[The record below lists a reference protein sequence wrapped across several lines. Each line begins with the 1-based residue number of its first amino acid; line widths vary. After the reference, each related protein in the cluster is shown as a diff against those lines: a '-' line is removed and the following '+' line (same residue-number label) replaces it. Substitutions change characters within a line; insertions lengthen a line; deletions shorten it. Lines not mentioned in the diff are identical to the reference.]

1 MYFYKNIREK
11 PYISNMKITLLTICI
26 MFFTKLINAQSLES
40 WEDEKLWIA
49 DQNNSNLILESEQM
63 YSERWNML
71 PQALFWKRIMKL
83 SSDSCLVNV
92 ASSRKIL
99 QSIDSKEWYA
109 LSKVQKLNFRE
120 EMRLKHNIQKGEK
133 IYVTSGKSDFY
144 KFEEVYPTLREGI
157 TIFDEMCVDPWY
169 AQSILLIESPGQLK
183 KSISGAYGAFQLMPG
198 VARAQGLI
206 VNKTTDERKYFDKSA
221 TAAAKL
227 IKNICIPEAKKI
239 LKTHELVYNEDDLWF
254 RFLVLHIYHA
264 GAGNVAAVLKVI
276 NPHEGSQKLIKAMWQ
291 NKAAGFGNCSQ
302 NYSQLAIASQLILYE
317 MVYSNCEDV
326 ISYSSR

>member
-1 MYFYKNIREK
+1 
-11 PYISNMKITLLTICI
+11 MKFTLLFICI
-26 MFFTKLINAQSLES
+26 ILSTQLIQGQKDSS
-40 WEDEKLWIA
+40 WEHEKLWIA
-49 DQNNSNLILESEQM
+49 DEHNSNLILESEQI
-63 YSERWNML
+63 YSERWNIL
-71 PQALFWKRIMKL
+71 PQALFWKKIMKL

-92 ASSRKIL
+92 ASTRQIL
-99 QSIDSKEWYA
+99 ESIDSREWYA
-109 LSKVQKLNFRE
+109 LNKTQKLNFRE
-120 EMRLKHNIQKGEK
+120 EMRLKHNIQNGEK

-157 TIFDEMCVDPWY
+157 TVFDEMCIDPWY

-198 VARAQGLI
+198 VARAQGLT
-206 VNKTTDERKYFDKSA
+206 VNKTTDERKSFEKSA

-239 LKTHELVYNEDDLWF
+239 LNTHELSYSENDLWF

-264 GAGNVAAVLKVI
+264 GAGNVAAVLNVI
-276 NPHEGSQKLIKAMWQ
+276 KPKEGSQELIKSMWQ

-302 NYSQLAIASQLILYE
+302 NYSQLAIASQLILHD

>member
-1 MYFYKNIREK
+1 
-11 PYISNMKITLLTICI
+11 MKSLLLSIFIILST
-26 MFFTKLINAQSLES
+26 MLIQAQDNPS
-40 WEDEKLWIA
+40 WEHEKLWIA
-49 DQNNSNLILESEQM
+49 DANNSNLVVESEQM
-63 YSERWNML
+63 YSERWSIL

-92 ASSRKIL
+92 ASSRQIL
-99 QSIDSKEWYA
+99 QSIDSKDWYT
-109 LSKVQKLNFRE
+109 LNKLEKLEFRE
-120 EMRLKHNIQKGEK
+120 EMRQKYNIEEDEK

-144 KFEEVYPTLREGI
+144 KFEEVYPTLRNGI
-157 TIFDEMCVDPWY
+157 TVFDEMCVDPWY

-183 KSISGAYGAFQLMPG
+183 KSISGAYGAFQLMPS

-206 VNKTTDERKYFDKSA
+206 VNKTTDERKDFEKSA

-227 IKNICIPEAKKI
+227 IQNICIPEAKKI
-239 LKTHELVYNEDDLWF
+239 LGAHELEYAENDLWF

-276 NPHEGSQKLIKAMWQ
+276 KPIEGSQELIKSMWQ

-302 NYSQLAIASQLILYE
+302 NYSQLAIASQLILHD
-317 MVYSNCEDV
+317 MVYSSCDGV

>member
-1 MYFYKNIREK
+1 
-11 PYISNMKITLLTICI
+11 
-26 MFFTKLINAQSLES
+26 
-40 WEDEKLWIA
+40 
-49 DQNNSNLILESEQM
+49 
-63 YSERWNML
+63 
-71 PQALFWKRIMKL
+71 MKL

-92 ASSRKIL
+92 ASTRQIL
-99 QSIDSKEWYA
+99 ESIDSREWYA
-109 LSKVQKLNFRE
+109 LNKTQKLNFRE
-120 EMRLKHNIQKGEK
+120 EMRLKHNIQNGEK

-157 TIFDEMCVDPWY
+157 TVFDEMCIDPWY

-198 VARAQGLI
+198 VARAQGLT
-206 VNKTTDERKYFDKSA
+206 VNKTTDERKSFEKSA

-239 LKTHELVYNEDDLWF
+239 LNAHELSYSENDLWF

-264 GAGNVAAVLKVI
+264 GAGNVAAVLNVI
-276 NPHEGSQKLIKAMWQ
+276 NPKEGSQELIKSMWQ

-302 NYSQLAIASQLILYE
+302 NYSQLAIASQLILHD

>member
-1 MYFYKNIREK
+1 
-11 PYISNMKITLLTICI
+11 MKLTLLTICI
-26 MFFTKLINAQSLES
+26 IFFTQLVRAQNHYS
-40 WEDEKLWIA
+40 WEHEKLWIA
-49 DQNNSNLILESEQM
+49 DNNNSNLILESEQM
-63 YSERWNML
+63 YTERWNIL

-92 ASSRKIL
+92 ASTRQIL

-109 LSKVQKLNFRE
+109 LNKTQKLHFRE
-120 EMRLKHNIQKGEK
+120 EMRIKYNIEIGES

-169 AQSILLIESPGQLK
+169 AQSVLLIESPGQLK
-183 KSISGAYGAFQLMPG
+183 KSVSGAYGAFQLMPS

-206 VNKTTDERKYFDKSA
+206 VNKTKDERKDFEKSA

-239 LKTHELVYNEDDLWF
+239 LNAHELPYSENDLWF

-276 NPHEGSQKLIKAMWQ
+276 NPEEGSQELIKSMWQ

-302 NYSQLAIASQLILYE
+302 NYSQLAIASQLILHE

>member
-1 MYFYKNIREK
+1 
-11 PYISNMKITLLTICI
+11 
-26 MFFTKLINAQSLES
+26 
-40 WEDEKLWIA
+40 
-49 DQNNSNLILESEQM
+49 
-63 YSERWNML
+63 
-71 PQALFWKRIMKL
+71 
-83 SSDSCLVNV
+83 
-92 ASSRKIL
+92 
-99 QSIDSKEWYA
+99 
-109 LSKVQKLNFRE
+109 
-120 EMRLKHNIQKGEK
+120 MRLKHNIQNGEK

-157 TIFDEMCVDPWY
+157 TVFDEMCIDPWY

-198 VARAQGLI
+198 VARAQGLT
-206 VNKTTDERKYFDKSA
+206 VNKITDERTSFEKSA

-239 LKTHELVYNEDDLWF
+239 LNAHELSYSENDLWF

-276 NPHEGSQKLIKAMWQ
+276 NPKEGSQELIKSMWQ

-302 NYSQLAIASQLILYE
+302 NYSQLAIASQLILHD

>member
-1 MYFYKNIREK
+1 
-11 PYISNMKITLLTICI
+11 MKFTLLFICI
-26 MFFTKLINAQSLES
+26 ILSTQLIQGQKDSS
-40 WEDEKLWIA
+40 WEHEKLWIA
-49 DQNNSNLILESEQM
+49 DEHNSNLILESEQI
-63 YSERWNML
+63 YSERWNIL
-71 PQALFWKRIMKL
+71 PQALFWKKIMKL

-92 ASSRKIL
+92 ASTRQIL
-99 QSIDSKEWYA
+99 ESIDSREWYA
-109 LSKVQKLNFRE
+109 LNKTQKLNFRE
-120 EMRLKHNIQKGEK
+120 EMRLKHNIQNGEK

-157 TIFDEMCVDPWY
+157 TVFDEMCIDPWY

-198 VARAQGLI
+198 VARAQGLT
-206 VNKTTDERKYFDKSA
+206 VNKTTDERKSFEKSA

-239 LKTHELVYNEDDLWF
+239 LNTHELSYSENDLWF

-264 GAGNVAAVLKVI
+264 GSGNVAAVLNVI
-276 NPHEGSQKLIKAMWQ
+276 NPKEGSQELIKSMWQ

-302 NYSQLAIASQLILYE
+302 NYSQLAIASQLILHD

>member
-1 MYFYKNIREK
+1 
-11 PYISNMKITLLTICI
+11 MKFTLLSICI
-26 MFFTKLINAQSLES
+26 ILSTQLIQAQKGAS
-40 WEDEKLWIA
+40 WEHEKLWIA
-49 DQNNSNLILESEQM
+49 DEHNSNLILENEQI
-63 YSERWNML
+63 YSERWNIL

-92 ASSRKIL
+92 ASTRQIL
-99 QSIDSKEWYA
+99 ESIDSREWYA
-109 LSKVQKLNFRE
+109 LNKTQKLNFRE
-120 EMRLKHNIQKGEK
+120 EMRLKHNIQNGEK

-157 TIFDEMCVDPWY
+157 TVFDEMCIDPWY

-198 VARAQGLI
+198 VARAQGLT
-206 VNKTTDERKYFDKSA
+206 VNKTTDERKSFEKSA

-239 LKTHELVYNEDDLWF
+239 LNAHELSYSENDLWF

-264 GAGNVAAVLKVI
+264 GAGNVAAVLNVI
-276 NPHEGSQKLIKAMWQ
+276 NPKEGSQELIKSMWQ

-302 NYSQLAIASQLILYE
+302 NYSQLAIASQLILHD

>member
-1 MYFYKNIREK
+1 
-11 PYISNMKITLLTICI
+11 MKFTLLSICI
-26 MFFTKLINAQSLES
+26 ILSTQIIQAQKGAS
-40 WEDEKLWIA
+40 WEHEKLWIA
-49 DQNNSNLILESEQM
+49 DEHNSNLILENEQI
-63 YSERWNML
+63 YSERWNIL

-92 ASSRKIL
+92 ASTRQIL
-99 QSIDSKEWYA
+99 ESIDSKEWYA
-109 LSKVQKLNFRE
+109 LNKTQKLNFRE
-120 EMRLKHNIQKGEK
+120 EMRLKHNIQNGEK

-157 TIFDEMCVDPWY
+157 TVFDEMCIDPWY

-198 VARAQGLI
+198 VARAQGLT
-206 VNKTTDERKYFDKSA
+206 VNKTTDERKSFEKSA

-239 LKTHELVYNEDDLWF
+239 LNAHELSYSENDLWF

-264 GAGNVAAVLKVI
+264 GAGNVAAVLNVI
-276 NPHEGSQKLIKAMWQ
+276 NPKEGSQELIKSMWQ

-302 NYSQLAIASQLILYE
+302 NYSQLAIASQLILHA

>member
-1 MYFYKNIREK
+1 
-11 PYISNMKITLLTICI
+11 MKFTLLSTCI
-26 MFFTKLINAQSLES
+26 ILSTQLIQAQKGAS
-40 WEDEKLWIA
+40 WEHEKLWIA
-49 DQNNSNLILESEQM
+49 DEHNSNLILENEQI
-63 YSERWNML
+63 YSERWNIL

-92 ASSRKIL
+92 ASTRQIL
-99 QSIDSKEWYA
+99 ESIDSKEWYA
-109 LSKVQKLNFRE
+109 LNKTQKLNFRE
-120 EMRLKHNIQKGEK
+120 EMRLKHNIQNGEK

-157 TIFDEMCVDPWY
+157 TVFDEMCIDPWY

-206 VNKTTDERKYFDKSA
+206 VNKTLDERRNFEKSA

-227 IKNICIPEAKKI
+227 IRNVCIPQAKKI
-239 LKTHELVYNEDDLWF
+239 LFSHDLDYKENVLWF

-264 GAGNVAAVLKVI
+264 GAGNVAAVLNLIQPK
-276 NPHEGSQKLIKAMWQ
+276 EGSQELIKAMWQ

-302 NYSQLAIASQLILYE
+302 NYSQLAIASHLILRDL
-317 MVYSNCEDV
+317 VYTNCEEV
-326 ISYSSR
+326 VCYPSR

>member
-1 MYFYKNIREK
+1 MKFTLLSICFIFSTQFIHAQN
-11 PYISNMKITLLTICI
+11 YIS
-26 MFFTKLINAQSLES
+26 
-40 WEDEKLWIA
+40 WEHEKLWIA
-49 DQNNSNLILESEQM
+49 NEQNSNLILESEKM
-63 YSERWNML
+63 YTERWDIL

-92 ASSRKIL
+92 ASTRQIL
-99 QSIDSKEWYA
+99 QSIDSKHWYA
-109 LSKVQKLNFRE
+109 LNKTQKVNFRE
-120 EMRLKHNIQKGEK
+120 EMRLKHNIEKGEK

-144 KFEEVYPTLREGI
+144 KFEEVYPTLSEGI
-157 TIFDEMCVDPWY
+157 TVFDEMCVDPWY

-206 VNKTTDERKYFDKSA
+206 VNKTMDERENFEKSA

-239 LKTHELVYNEDDLWF
+239 LKVHKLSFSENDLWF

-264 GAGNVAAVLKVI
+264 GAGNVAAVLNVI
-276 NPHEGSQKLIKAMWQ
+276 KPEEGSQELIKSMWQ
-291 NKAAGFGNCSQ
+291 HKAAGFGNCSQ
-302 NYSQLAIASQLILYE
+302 NYSQLAIASQLILHD
-317 MVYSNCEDV
+317 MVYTNCDDV

>member
-1 MYFYKNIREK
+1 
-11 PYISNMKITLLTICI
+11 MKLTLLTICI
-26 MFFTKLINAQSLES
+26 IFFTQLVRAQNHYS
-40 WEDEKLWIA
+40 WEHEKLWIA
-49 DQNNSNLILESEQM
+49 DNNNSNLILESEQM
-63 YSERWNML
+63 YTERWNIL

-92 ASSRKIL
+92 ASTRQIL

-109 LSKVQKLNFRE
+109 LNKTQKLHFRE
-120 EMRLKHNIQKGEK
+120 EMRIKYNIEIGES

-169 AQSILLIESPGQLK
+169 AQSVLLIESPGQLK
-183 KSISGAYGAFQLMPG
+183 KSVSGAYGAFQLMPS

-206 VNKTTDERKYFDKSA
+206 VNKTKDERKDFEKSA

-239 LKTHELVYNEDDLWF
+239 LNAHELLYSENDLWF

-276 NPHEGSQKLIKAMWQ
+276 NPEEGSQELIKSMWQ

-302 NYSQLAIASQLILYE
+302 NYSQLAIASQLILHE

>member
-1 MYFYKNIREK
+1 
-11 PYISNMKITLLTICI
+11 MKFTLLSICI
-26 MFFTKLINAQSLES
+26 ILSTQLIQAQKGAS
-40 WEDEKLWIA
+40 WEHEKLWIA
-49 DQNNSNLILESEQM
+49 DEHNSNLILENEQI
-63 YSERWNML
+63 YSERWNIL

-92 ASSRKIL
+92 ASTRQIL
-99 QSIDSKEWYA
+99 ESIDSRKWYA
-109 LSKVQKLNFRE
+109 LNKTQKLNFRE
-120 EMRLKHNIQKGEK
+120 EMRLKHNIQNGEK

-157 TIFDEMCVDPWY
+157 TVFDEMCIDPWY

-198 VARAQGLI
+198 VARAQGLT
-206 VNKTTDERKYFDKSA
+206 VNKTTDERKSFEKSA

-239 LKTHELVYNEDDLWF
+239 LNAHELSYSENDLWF

-264 GAGNVAAVLKVI
+264 GAGNVAAVLNVI
-276 NPHEGSQKLIKAMWQ
+276 NPKEGSQELIKSMWQ

-302 NYSQLAIASQLILYE
+302 NYSQLAIASQLILHD

>member
-1 MYFYKNIREK
+1 
-11 PYISNMKITLLTICI
+11 MKLTLLSICI
-26 MFFTKLINAQSLES
+26 IFFSQLMQAQNCNS
-40 WEDEKLWIA
+40 WEHEKLWIA
-49 DQNNSNLILESEQM
+49 NENNSNLILESEQM

-92 ASSRKIL
+92 ASTRQIL
-99 QSIDSKEWYA
+99 QGINSKEWFA
-109 LSKVQKLNFRE
+109 LSKTQKLHFRE
-120 EMRLKHNIQKGEK
+120 EMRIKYNIQKGES

-144 KFEEVYPTLREGI
+144 KFEKVYPTLREGI
-157 TIFDEMCVDPWY
+157 TVFDEMCVDPWY

-183 KSISGAYGAFQLMPG
+183 KSISGAYGAFQLMPS
-198 VARAQGLI
+198 VARANGLT
-206 VNKTTDERKYFDKSA
+206 VNKTTDERKNFEKSA
-221 TAAAKL
+221 NAAAKL

-239 LKTHELVYNEDDLWF
+239 LKAHELQYSENDLWF

-276 NPHEGSQKLIKAMWQ
+276 NPEEGSQELIKSMWQ

-302 NYSQLAIASQLILYE
+302 NYSQLAIASQLILHDL
-317 MVYSNCEDV
+317 VYSNCQDV

>member
-1 MYFYKNIREK
+1 
-11 PYISNMKITLLTICI
+11 MKLTLLTICI
-26 MFFTKLINAQSLES
+26 IFFTQLVRAQNHYS
-40 WEDEKLWIA
+40 WEHEKLWIA
-49 DQNNSNLILESEQM
+49 DNNNSNLILESEQM
-63 YSERWNML
+63 YTERWNIL

-92 ASSRKIL
+92 ASTRQIL

-109 LSKVQKLNFRE
+109 LNKTQKLHFRE
-120 EMRLKHNIQKGEK
+120 EMRIKYNIEIGES

-157 TIFDEMCVDPWY
+157 TVFDEMCVDPWY
-169 AQSILLIESPGQLK
+169 AQSVLLIESPGQLK
-183 KSISGAYGAFQLMPG
+183 KSVSGAYGAFQLMPS

-206 VNKTTDERKYFDKSA
+206 VNKTKDERKDFEKSA

-239 LKTHELVYNEDDLWF
+239 LNAHELLYSENDLWF

-276 NPHEGSQKLIKAMWQ
+276 NPEEGSQELIKSMWQ

-302 NYSQLAIASQLILYE
+302 NYSQLAIASQLILHE

>member
-1 MYFYKNIREK
+1 
-11 PYISNMKITLLTICI
+11 MKFTLLSICI
-26 MFFTKLINAQSLES
+26 ILSAQLIQAQKGSS
-40 WEDEKLWIA
+40 WEHEKLWIA
-49 DQNNSNLILESEQM
+49 DEHNSNLILENEQI
-63 YSERWNML
+63 YSERWNIL

-92 ASSRKIL
+92 ASTRQIL
-99 QSIDSKEWYA
+99 ESIDSKEWYA
-109 LSKVQKLNFRE
+109 LNKTQKLNFRE
-120 EMRLKHNIQKGEK
+120 EMRLKHNIQNGEK

-157 TIFDEMCVDPWY
+157 TVFDEMCIDPWY
-169 AQSILLIESPGQLK
+169 AQAILLIESPGQLK
-183 KSISGAYGAFQLMPG
+183 KSISGAYGAFKLMPG
-198 VARAQGLI
+198 VARAQGLT
-206 VNKTTDERKYFDKSA
+206 VNKTTDERKSFEKSA

-239 LKTHELVYNEDDLWF
+239 LNAHELSYSENDLWF

-264 GAGNVAAVLKVI
+264 GAGNVAAVLNVI
-276 NPHEGSQKLIKAMWQ
+276 NPKEGSQELIKSMWQ

-302 NYSQLAIASQLILYE
+302 NYSQLAIASQLILHD

>member
-1 MYFYKNIREK
+1 
-11 PYISNMKITLLTICI
+11 MKFTLLSICI
-26 MFFTKLINAQSLES
+26 ILSNQLIQAQKGAS
-40 WEDEKLWIA
+40 WEHEKLWIA
-49 DQNNSNLILESEQM
+49 DEHNSNLILENEQI
-63 YSERWNML
+63 YSERWNIL

-92 ASSRKIL
+92 ASTRQIL
-99 QSIDSKEWYA
+99 ESIDSREWYA
-109 LSKVQKLNFRE
+109 LNKTQKLNFRE
-120 EMRLKHNIQKGEK
+120 EMRLKHNIQNGEK

-157 TIFDEMCVDPWY
+157 TVFDEMCIDPWY

-198 VARAQGLI
+198 VARAQGLT
-206 VNKTTDERKYFDKSA
+206 VNKITDERKSFEKSA

-239 LKTHELVYNEDDLWF
+239 LNAHELSYSENDLWF

-264 GAGNVAAVLKVI
+264 GAGNVAAVLNVI
-276 NPHEGSQKLIKAMWQ
+276 NPQEGSQELIKSMWQ

-302 NYSQLAIASQLILYE
+302 NYSQLAIASQLILHD

>member
-1 MYFYKNIREK
+1 
-11 PYISNMKITLLTICI
+11 MKFTLLSICI
-26 MFFTKLINAQSLES
+26 ILSAQLIQAQKGSS
-40 WEDEKLWIA
+40 WEHEKLWIA
-49 DQNNSNLILESEQM
+49 DEHNSNLILENEQI
-63 YSERWNML
+63 YSERWNIL

-92 ASSRKIL
+92 ASTRQIL
-99 QSIDSKEWYA
+99 ESIDSKEWYA
-109 LSKVQKLNFRE
+109 LNKTQKLNFRE
-120 EMRLKHNIQKGEK
+120 EMRLKHNIQNGEK

-157 TIFDEMCVDPWY
+157 TVFDEMCIDPWY

-198 VARAQGLI
+198 VARAQGLT
-206 VNKTTDERKYFDKSA
+206 VNKTTDERKSFEKSA

-239 LKTHELVYNEDDLWF
+239 LNTHELSYSENDLWF

-264 GAGNVAAVLKVI
+264 GAGNVAAVLNVI
-276 NPHEGSQKLIKAMWQ
+276 NPEEGSQELIKSMWQ

-302 NYSQLAIASQLILYE
+302 NYSQLAIASQLILHD

>member
-1 MYFYKNIREK
+1 
-11 PYISNMKITLLTICI
+11 MKFTLLSICI
-26 MFFTKLINAQSLES
+26 ILSTQLIQAQKGAS
-40 WEDEKLWIA
+40 WEHEKLWIA
-49 DQNNSNLILESEQM
+49 DEHNSNLILENEQI
-63 YSERWNML
+63 YSERWNIL

-92 ASSRKIL
+92 ASTRQIL
-99 QSIDSKEWYA
+99 ESIDSREWYA
-109 LSKVQKLNFRE
+109 LNKTQKLNFRE
-120 EMRLKHNIQKGEK
+120 KMRLKHNIQNGEK

-144 KFEEVYPTLREGI
+144 KFQEVYPTLRDGI
-157 TIFDEMCVDPWY
+157 TVFDEMCIDPWY

-198 VARAQGLI
+198 VARAQGLT
-206 VNKTTDERKYFDKSA
+206 VNKTTDERKSFEKSA

-239 LKTHELVYNEDDLWF
+239 LNAHELSYSENDLWF

-264 GAGNVAAVLKVI
+264 GAGNVAAVLNVI
-276 NPHEGSQKLIKAMWQ
+276 NPKEGSQELIKSMWQ

-302 NYSQLAIASQLILYE
+302 NYSQLAIASQLILHD

>member
-1 MYFYKNIREK
+1 
-11 PYISNMKITLLTICI
+11 MKLTLLTICI
-26 MFFTKLINAQSLES
+26 IFFTQLVRAQNHNS
-40 WEDEKLWIA
+40 WEHEKLWIA
-49 DQNNSNLILESEQM
+49 DNNNSNLILESEQM
-63 YSERWNML
+63 YTERWNIL

-92 ASSRKIL
+92 ASTRQIL

-109 LSKVQKLNFRE
+109 LNKTQKLHFRE
-120 EMRLKHNIQKGEK
+120 EMRIKYNIEIGES

-157 TIFDEMCVDPWY
+157 TVFDEMCVDPWY
-169 AQSILLIESPGQLK
+169 AQSVLLIESPGQLK
-183 KSISGAYGAFQLMPG
+183 KSVSGAYGAFQLMPS

-206 VNKTTDERKYFDKSA
+206 VNKTKDERKDFEKSA

-239 LKTHELVYNEDDLWF
+239 LKAHELQYSENDLWF

-276 NPHEGSQKLIKAMWQ
+276 NPEEGSQELIKSMWQ

-302 NYSQLAIASQLILYE
+302 NYSQLAIASQLILHE

>member
-1 MYFYKNIREK
+1 
-11 PYISNMKITLLTICI
+11 MKLTLLTICI
-26 MFFTKLINAQSLES
+26 IFFTQLVRAQNHYS
-40 WEDEKLWIA
+40 WEHEKLWIA
-49 DQNNSNLILESEQM
+49 DNNNSNLILESEQM
-63 YSERWNML
+63 YTERWNIL

-92 ASSRKIL
+92 ASTRQIL

-109 LSKVQKLNFRE
+109 LNKTQKLHFRE
-120 EMRLKHNIQKGEK
+120 EMRIKYNIEIGES

-157 TIFDEMCVDPWY
+157 TVFDEMCVDPWY
-169 AQSILLIESPGQLK
+169 AQSVLLIESPGQLK
-183 KSISGAYGAFQLMPG
+183 KSVSGAYGAFQLMPS

-206 VNKTTDERKYFDKSA
+206 VNKTKDERKYFEKSA

-239 LKTHELVYNEDDLWF
+239 LNAHELLYSENDLWF

-276 NPHEGSQKLIKAMWQ
+276 NPEEGSQELIKSMWQ

-302 NYSQLAIASQLILYE
+302 NYSQLAIASQLILHE

>member
-1 MYFYKNIREK
+1 
-11 PYISNMKITLLTICI
+11 MKFTLLSICI
-26 MFFTKLINAQSLES
+26 ILSAQLIQAQKGSS
-40 WEDEKLWIA
+40 WEHEKLWIA
-49 DQNNSNLILESEQM
+49 DEHNSNLILENEQI
-63 YSERWNML
+63 YSERWNIL

-92 ASSRKIL
+92 ASTRQIL
-99 QSIDSKEWYA
+99 ESIDSKEWYA
-109 LSKVQKLNFRE
+109 LNKTQKLNFRE
-120 EMRLKHNIQKGEK
+120 EMRLKHNIQNGEK

-157 TIFDEMCVDPWY
+157 TVFDEMCIDPWY

-198 VARAQGLI
+198 VARAQGLT
-206 VNKTTDERKYFDKSA
+206 VNKTTDERKSFEKSA

-239 LKTHELVYNEDDLWF
+239 LNTHELSYSENDLWF

-264 GAGNVAAVLKVI
+264 GAGNVAAVLNVI
-276 NPHEGSQKLIKAMWQ
+276 NPKEGSQELIKSMWQ

-302 NYSQLAIASQLILYE
+302 NYSQLAIASQLILHD

>member
-1 MYFYKNIREK
+1 
-11 PYISNMKITLLTICI
+11 MKFTLLFICI
-26 MFFTKLINAQSLES
+26 ILSTQLIQGQKDSS
-40 WEDEKLWIA
+40 WEHEKLWIA
-49 DQNNSNLILESEQM
+49 DEHNSNLILESEQI
-63 YSERWNML
+63 YSERWNIL

-92 ASSRKIL
+92 ASTRQIL
-99 QSIDSKEWYA
+99 ESIDSREWYA
-109 LSKVQKLNFRE
+109 LNKTQKLNFRE
-120 EMRLKHNIQKGEK
+120 EMRLKHNIQNGEK

-157 TIFDEMCVDPWY
+157 TVFDEMCIDPWY

-198 VARAQGLI
+198 VARAQGLT
-206 VNKTTDERKYFDKSA
+206 VNKTTDERKSFEKSA

-239 LKTHELVYNEDDLWF
+239 LNTYELSYSENDLWF

-264 GAGNVAAVLKVI
+264 GAGNVAAVLNVI
-276 NPHEGSQKLIKAMWQ
+276 NPKEGNQELIKSMWQ

-302 NYSQLAIASQLILYE
+302 NYSQLAIASQLILHD